1 MKPVLKSYLRS
12 VSVAVL
18 PLLTIGDDDWKH
30 YLFAVLIAVLAPL
43 ARALDST
50 DEAFGFVGVDEL
62 EFDYDEEE

>member
-1 MKPVLKSYLRS
+1 MRVIVKSYLRA

-18 PLLTIGDDDWKH
+18 PLLTIGDRDWVH

-50 DEAFGFVGVDEL
+50 DTAFGLVGDDWED
-62 EFDYDEEE
+62 DYDEEE